1 MSQFEEELTIRLRA
15 IDDKSLKIKMKNLFN
30 GRKAHKDTIN
40 ELKNKKEFSG
50 FLNNWKYEGSIIYD
64 TKLWKK
70 NENDFFN
77 IKNSY
82 FILNTEEELDTFK
95 EFLEAECKSNRIEF
109 SLDEINNI
117 YKDFLENYNPPDEK
131 EKILHALEDVL
142 INKIKASHENVIL
155 LTKFI
160 KTNITKVQ
168 WYKKLNLTK
177 DQVSVISQRINLC
190 QELPEYKDIIMD
202 LAVNKFKLIAHKEI
216 SKTAKTKIFEAIK
229 ENPRIT
235 KKGIESIIDS
245 YRIFNESEIDCILN
259 NLKTLWPTL
268 DSKSKKEISSQLHKI
283 KEKINYE

>member
-1 MSQFEEELTIRLRA
+1 MGQFEEELTTRLRSIA
-15 IDDKSLKIKMKNLFN
+15 DKESKTKMKNLFN
-30 GRKAHKDTIN
+30 GRRVHKYRIN
-40 ELKNKKEFSG
+40 ELKDKKEFSS

-82 FILNTEEELDTFK
+82 FILNTEEELNTFI
-95 EFLEAECKSNRIEF
+95 EFLEMECQGNKIEF
-109 SLDEINNI
+109 SSDEINGI
-117 YKDFLENYNPPDEK
+117 YKDFLENYNPPDKK

-142 INKIKASHENVIL
+142 VNKTEASHENIVL
-155 LTKFI
+155 LTKFV
-160 KTNITKVQ
+160 KTNVTKVQ

-190 QELPEYKDIIMD
+190 QELPEHKNIIMN

-216 SKTAKTKIFEAIK
+216 SKIAKTKIFETIK

>member
-15 IDDKSLKIKMKNLFN
+15 IADKESKTKMKNLFN

-40 ELKNKKEFSG
+40 ELKNKKEFSS
-50 FLNNWKYEGSIIYD
+50 FLNNWKYEGSVIYD

-82 FILNTEEELDTFK
+82 FILNTEEELNAFK
-95 EFLEAECKSNRIEF
+95 EFLEMECQGNKTEF
-109 SLDEINNI
+109 SSDEINNI
-117 YKDFLENYNPPDEK
+117 YKDFLENYNPPDKK

-142 INKIKASHENVIL
+142 VNKIDASHENIML
-155 LTKFI
+155 LTKFV
-160 KTNITKVQ
+160 KTNVTKVQ

-177 DQVSVISQRINLC
+177 DQVSVISQKINLC
-190 QELPEYKDIIMD
+190 QELPEYRNIIMD
-202 LAVNKFKLIAHKEI
+202 LAINKFKLIAHKEI
-216 SKTAKTKIFEAIK
+216 SKKAKTKIFEAIK

-245 YRIFNESEIDCILN
+245 YRIFNENEIDYILN
-259 NLKTLWPTL
+259 NLKTLWPKL
-268 DSKSKKEISSQLHKI
+268 DSKTKKEISSQLYKI
-283 KEKINYE
+283 KEKVIYE

>member
-50 FLNNWKYEGSIIYD
+50 FLNNWKYEGSIIYNA
-64 TKLWKK
+64 KLWKK

-82 FILNTEEELDTFK
+82 FILNTEEELNTFI
-95 EFLEAECKSNRIEF
+95 EFLEMECQGNKIEF
-109 SLDEINNI
+109 SSDEINGI
-117 YKDFLENYNPPDEK
+117 YKDFLENYNPPDKK

-142 INKIKASHENVIL
+142 VNKTEASHENIVL
-155 LTKFI
+155 LTKFV
-160 KTNITKVQ
+160 KTNVTKVQ

-177 DQVSVISQRINLC
+177 DQVSVTSQKISLC
-190 QELPEYKDIIMD
+190 QELPEYKNIIMY
-202 LAVNKFKLIAHKEI
+202 LAINKFKLIAHKEI
-216 SKTAKTKIFEAIK
+216 SKNTKTKIFEAIK
-229 ENPRIT
+229 ENPKIT

-245 YRIFNESEIDCILN
+245 YRIFNESEIDYILN
-259 NLKTLWPTL
+259 NLKTLWPKL
-268 DSKSKKEISSQLHKI
+268 DSKAKKEISSKLYKI
-283 KEKINYE
+283 KEKVNYE

>member
-50 FLNNWKYEGSIIYD
+50 FLNNWKYEGSIIYNA
-64 TKLWKK
+64 KLWKK

-82 FILNTEEELDTFK
+82 FIISTEEDLNVFK
-95 EFLEAECKSNRIEF
+95 EFLETECKTNKTEF
-109 SLDEINNI
+109 SSDEINSI
-117 YKDFLENYNPPDEK
+117 YKDFLDTNPPYKKK
-131 EKILHALEDVL
+131 EILHALEDVL
-142 INKIKASHENVIL
+142 ANKIDASHENIVL
-155 LTKFI
+155 LTKFV

-177 DQVSVISQRINLC
+177 DQVSVISQKINLC
-190 QELPEYKDIIMD
+190 QELPEYKNIIMY
-202 LAVNKFKLIAHKEI
+202 LAINKFKLIAHKEI
-216 SKTAKTKIFEAIK
+216 SKNTKTKIFEAIK
-229 ENPRIT
+229 ENPKIT

-245 YRIFNESEIDCILN
+245 YRIFNESEIDYILN
-259 NLKTLWPTL
+259 NLRTLWPKL
-268 DSKSKKEISSQLHKI
+268 DSKTKKEISTQLYKI
-283 KEKINYE
+283 KEKVSYE

>member
-50 FLNNWKYEGSIIYD
+50 FLNNWKYEGSIIYNA
-64 TKLWKK
+64 KLWKK

-82 FILNTEEELDTFK
+82 FILNTEEELNTFI
-95 EFLEAECKSNRIEF
+95 EFLEMECQGNKTELS
-109 SLDEINNI
+109 SDEINGI
-117 YKDFLENYNPPDEK
+117 YKDFLENYNPPDKK

-142 INKIKASHENVIL
+142 VNKTEASHENIAL
-155 LTKFI
+155 LTKFV
-160 KTNITKVQ
+160 KTNVTKVQ

-190 QELPEYKDIIMD
+190 QELPEYKNIIMN
-202 LAVNKFKLIAHKEI
+202 LAVNKFKLIAHKEL
-216 SKTAKTKIFEAIK
+216 SKIVKTKIFEAIK

>member
-1 MSQFEEELTIRLRA
+1 MSQFEEELTIRLRV
-15 IDDKSLKIKMKNLFN
+15 IDDKKSRIRMKNLFN
-30 GRKAHKDTIN
+30 GRRIYKDTIN

-50 FLNNWKYEGSIIYD
+50 FLNNWKYEGSIIFD

-117 YKDFLENYNPPDEK
+117 YKDFLEKNNPPDEK

-177 DQVSVISQRINLC
+177 DQVSVISQKINLS
-190 QELPEYKDIIMD
+190 EKLPEYKNIIMD
-202 LAVNKFKLIAHKEI
+202 LAINKFKLIAHKEV
-216 SKTAKTKIFEAIK
+216 SKIAKTKIFEAIK
-229 ENPRIT
+229 ENPKIT
-235 KKGIESIIDS
+235 KKEIENIVNS
-245 YRIFNESEIDCILN
+245 YRVFNESEIDCILN
-259 NLKTLWPTL
+259 NLKTLWPKL

>member
-50 FLNNWKYEGSIIYD
+50 FLNNWKYEGSIIYNA
-64 TKLWKK
+64 KLWKK

-82 FILNTEEELDTFK
+82 FILNTEEELNAFK
-95 EFLEAECKSNRIEF
+95 EFLEMECQGNKTEF
-109 SLDEINNI
+109 SSDKINNI
-117 YKDFLENYNPPDEK
+117 YKDFLDTYNPPDKK
-131 EKILHALEDVL
+131 EEILHALEDVL
-142 INKIKASHENVIL
+142 ANKIDASHENIVL
-155 LTKFI
+155 LTKFV
-160 KTNITKVQ
+160 KTNVTKVQ

-216 SKTAKTKIFEAIK
+216 SKIAKTKIFETIK

-245 YRIFNESEIDCILN
+245 YRIFNESNID
-259 NLKTLWPTL
+259 
-268 DSKSKKEISSQLHKI
+268 
-283 KEKINYE
+283 

>member
-50 FLNNWKYEGSIIYD
+50 FLNNWKYEGSIIYNA
-64 TKLWKK
+64 KLWKK

-82 FILNTEEELDTFK
+82 FILNTEEELNAFK
-95 EFLEAECKSNRIEF
+95 EFLEMECQGNKTEF
-109 SLDEINNI
+109 SSDKINNI
-117 YKDFLENYNPPDEK
+117 YKDFLDTYNPPDKK
-131 EKILHALEDVL
+131 EEILHALEDVL
-142 INKIKASHENVIL
+142 ANKIDASHENIVL
-155 LTKFI
+155 LTKFV

-177 DQVSVISQRINLC
+177 DQVSVTSQKISLC
-190 QELPEYKDIIMD
+190 QELPEYKNIIMY
-202 LAVNKFKLIAHKEI
+202 LAINKFKLIAHKEI
-216 SKTAKTKIFEAIK
+216 SKNTKTKIFEAIK
-229 ENPRIT
+229 ENPKIT

-245 YRIFNESEIDCILN
+245 YRIFNESEIDYILN
-259 NLKTLWPTL
+259 NLKTLWPKL
-268 DSKSKKEISSQLHKI
+268 DSKAKKEISSKLYKI
-283 KEKINYE
+283 KEKVNYE

>member
-50 FLNNWKYEGSIIYD
+50 FLNNWKYEGSIIYNA
-64 TKLWKK
+64 KLWKK

-82 FILNTEEELDTFK
+82 FILNTEEELNAFK
-95 EFLEAECKSNRIEF
+95 EFLEMECQGNKTEF
-109 SLDEINNI
+109 SSDKINNI
-117 YKDFLENYNPPDEK
+117 YKDFLDTYNPPDKK
-131 EKILHALEDVL
+131 EEILHALEDVL
-142 INKIKASHENVIL
+142 ANKIDASHENIML
-155 LTKFI
+155 LTKFV
-160 KTNITKVQ
+160 KTNVTKVQ

-177 DQVSVISQRINLC
+177 DQVSVISQKINLC
-190 QELPEYKDIIMD
+190 QELPEYKNIIMD
-202 LAVNKFKLIAHKEI
+202 LAINKFKLIAHKEI
-216 SKTAKTKIFEAIK
+216 SKNAKTKIFEAIK

-245 YRIFNESEIDCILN
+245 YRIFNESEIDYILN
-259 NLKTLWPTL
+259 NLKTLWPKL
-268 DSKSKKEISSQLHKI
+268 DSKAKKEISSKLYKI
-283 KEKINYE
+283 KEKVNYE